1 MVMEMGLWA
10 LELESSRETSW
21 LPRWLKK
28 AERMAYILL
37 SAIYGSEREEQLLQ
51 LPSSE
56 AKSSADMYVLWQKT
70 LLKSVFQLLLGL
82 WFKGS
87 HDVQSVSDSLC
98 KALGINASEP
108 LLSSFPGL

>member
-1 MVMEMGLWA
+1 
-10 LELESSRETSW
+10 
-21 LPRWLKK
+21 
-28 AERMAYILL
+28 MAYILL

-82 WFKGS
+82 
-87 HDVQSVSDSLC
+87 
-98 KALGINASEP
+98 
-108 LLSSFPGL
+108 